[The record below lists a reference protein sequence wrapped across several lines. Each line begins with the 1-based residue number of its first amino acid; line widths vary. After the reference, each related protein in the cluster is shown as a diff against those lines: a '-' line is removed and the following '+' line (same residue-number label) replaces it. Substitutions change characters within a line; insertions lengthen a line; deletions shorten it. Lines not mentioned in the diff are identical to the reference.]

1 MSCGVFLAIGIL
13 TPVDMR
19 YYLAAIPVVAFAAAM
34 GASIAWAA
42 GGAQRIAAAVLLAW
56 TVVVGVH
63 SWWSAL
69 G

>member
-1 MSCGVFLAIGIL
+1 MSCLVFFVIGIL

-19 YYLAAIPVVAFAAAM
+19 YYLAAIPAIAFAAAM

-42 GGAQRIAAAVLLAW
+42 GGAQRLVAAALLAW
-56 TVVVGVH
+56 AVVVGVR